1 MRKLAKHNSLFFLL
15 LCGLYGTNCFSQ
27 ISKTNLSQDQKIEQL
42 LKEKRKINQSI
53 ATNELYKIQI
63 FYGNSDD
70 SKKKL
75 QEFKKQFKDID
86 ATADCVISTN
96 TLHHLHDPI
105 VFWECVKRAAPQ
117 VFVMDLVRPKS
128 TAIARHIVDT
138 LAKDESN
145 EFKFDYYNS
154 LIAAFSIDELTEQ
167 ITQTESELL

>member
-63 FYGNSDD
+63 FYGNSYD

-86 ATADCVISTN
+86 ATITY
-96 TLHHLHDPI
+96 
-105 VFWECVKRAAPQ
+105 
-117 VFVMDLVRPKS
+117 
-128 TAIARHIVDT
+128 
-138 LAKDESN
+138 SN
-145 EFKFDYYNS
+145 PNYKVWVGNYETRLEIEKAM
-154 LIAAFSIDELTEQ
+154 IEIKKKLT
-167 ITQTESELL
+167 SKP